1 MLVVCLVVVV
11 VATAAVGCSP
21 GFFGGLQKAFITEM
35 YERGIPRDAF
45 FSIVV
50 A

>member
-1 MLVVCLVVVV
+1 L
-11 VATAAVGCSP
+11 
-21 GFFGGLQKAFITEM
+21 GGLQKAFITEM

>member
-1 MLVVCLVVVV
+1 
-11 VATAAVGCSP
+11 
-21 GFFGGLQKAFITEM
+21 LQKAFITEM